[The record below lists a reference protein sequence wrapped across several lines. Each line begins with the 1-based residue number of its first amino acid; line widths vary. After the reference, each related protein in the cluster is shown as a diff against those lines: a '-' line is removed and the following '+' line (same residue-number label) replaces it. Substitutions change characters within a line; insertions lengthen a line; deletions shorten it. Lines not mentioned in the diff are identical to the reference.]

1 MKIQRG
7 PMFLV
12 IAIILGAAAAFV
24 AQKQQAPPIG
34 GEATKAETVEVLVA
48 RTDLATASIL
58 TARHLDSVAW
68 PKAYLPQGALTQM
81 DQAEERVLKRPM
93 VAGEPLL
100 ESALFPLGTAAGLGA
115 LIEPKRRALSVKVDP
130 VIGVAGF
137 VKPGAHVDVLVTARR
152 VDQRKP
158 VPYSKAILQDVKVLA
173 VDQKLEQAKNGD
185 PEIVNVVTLEVTP
198 KDGEKLT
205 YASHQGKLQLA
216 MRNPSD
222 DEKVESYSINVAD
235 LMGGRKR
242 ARASR
247 PRSNARVQVL
257 RGSSLKVSEF

>member
-1 MKIQRG
+1 
-7 PMFLV
+7 
-12 IAIILGAAAAFV
+12 
-24 AQKQQAPPIG
+24 
-34 GEATKAETVEVLVA
+34 
-48 RTDLATASIL
+48 
-58 TARHLDSVAW
+58 
-68 PKAYLPQGALTQM
+68 
-81 DQAEERVLKRPM
+81 
-93 VAGEPLL
+93 
-100 ESALFPLGTAAGLGA
+100 
-115 LIEPKRRALSVKVDP
+115 VKVDP

-152 VDQRKP
+152 VDQPKP
-158 VPYSKAILQDVKVLA
+158 VPYSKAILQDIKVLA
-173 VDQKLEQAKNGD
+173 VDQKLEQAQNGD